1 MKTSPYADS
10 TEHQLGRTS
19 RASSQAVR
27 QVTASSCLS
36 AEPGCEAPV
45 RDPRAASRPR
55 VDMRAPGAG
64 SRRGG
69 EAAIQEGVKKREQHR
84 IGQQLHD
91 DLGGV
96 LTGLKACIAVAMER
110 AAQAGATT
118 DPLLADASLLAEV
131 AFDTVRKIA
140 TNLRPAVLE
149 RMDMWAALEC
159 NASMLARRSN
169 IHCELQIATNLM
181 SLPLSSERELT
192 IYRIVCEALT
202 NVERHARASR
212 VLVCA
217 FDSGG
222 AVVVTITDDGIGFKA
237 ASGATLGVAGMKE
250 RACAA
255 GGTLTVSSGGVGTLL
270 RLILPHENCHDA

>member
-1 MKTSPYADS
+1 MKTTPYADS
-10 TEHQLGRTS
+10 SEHQLGR
-19 RASSQAVR
+19 ASGASPQLARQAA
-27 QVTASSCLS
+27 ASSCLS
-36 AEPGCEAPV
+36 AEAGREALA
-45 RDPRAASRPR
+45 RDPRAASRQR
-55 VDMRAPGAG
+55 VDMRAPGAD
-64 SRRGG
+64 SRRRG
-69 EAAIQEGVKKREQHR
+69 ETAIQEGVKKREQQR

-110 AAQAGATT
+110 AARAGATV

-149 RMDMWAALEC
+149 QMGMWTALEC

-169 IHCELQIATNLM
+169 IHCELQVAPSLM
-181 SLPLSSERELT
+181 SLALSSERELT

-202 NVERHARASR
+202 NVERHAHASR
-212 VLVCA
+212 VLVSA
-217 FDSGG
+217 SESGG
-222 AVVVTITDDGIGFKA
+222 AVNVTVADDGIGFQV
-237 ASGATLGVAGMKE
+237 ASCATLGVAGMKE
-250 RACAA
+250 RARAA

-270 RLILPHENCHDA
+270 RLILPHEDCHDA